1 MNERFIYL
9 QERFFENELT
19 ENEKN
24 EFNKLLIEN
33 PILQNEFNEQKRI
46 KEVLKQMQFN
56 NPSKEVWD
64 GYWLGIYRRIERGL
78 SWILIS
84 FGAII
89 LIGFAIYQS
98 AVSIWNDIS
107 LPIYI
112 KFAVLSLI
120 FGLIVLTVSILRE
133 KLFTL
138 KKDKYKEI
146 QRWFLQLRHH

>member
-9 QERFFENELT
+9 QERFFDNELT

-24 EFNKLLIEN
+24 EFDNLLLEN

-64 GYWLGIYRRIERGL
+64 GYWLGIYRRIERGIG
-78 SWILIS
+78 WIFFSL
-84 FGAII
+84 GAII
-89 LIGFAIYQS
+89 LTVFILYQTTI
-98 AVSIWNDIS
+98 SIWNDIS

-112 KFAVLSLI
+112 KFAILSLI
-120 FGLIVLTVSILRE
+120 FGLIILTVSILRE
-133 KLFTL
+133 KLFTH

-146 QRWFLQLRHH
+146 QR